1 MPSGSDKGLALPE
14 MLAVR
19 DDCSERRITLEASD
33 VPDQNTLGST
43 SLFYSKNIGE
53 PSQLVKTVFAVGVA
67 AAGIPEHRVI
77 REDMRGCAFVL
88 ARTPG
93 STAIRLVVRDSNGST
108 EARFVAVRTYAN

>member
-1 MPSGSDKGLALPE
+1 MPE

-19 DDCSERRITLEASD
+19 DDCSERRITLEAAD

-53 PSQLVKTVFAVGVA
+53 SSQLVMTVFAVGVA